1 MKKLQWIKTKVGIF
15 DDPKVRYMLHQP
27 NGDSYVM
34 VWFML
39 KDLAATINDHGLI
52 YLSKKKAFDVGTL
65 AYQLGRRRKFM
76 EKALSIYE
84 ELELIS
90 RDEEGFI
97 TITTWADDQSGDRLD
112 KIREQTRSRVAAYR
126 QRQKDAPEA
135 AVDASAQ
142 SEEPTQPAEPLPLD
156 TPSKK
161 HYEQA
166 FGMVSP
172 YIAKNLAEFERDW
185 GEEAVCNAIDIAQD
199 KGINNIKYIQGI
211 LRRGGGT
218 ETGRKNNGRC
228 EDSRI
233 DFDELFRK
241 AAECDP
247 FFRKGFP
254 HEGNA
259 AGNDD

>member
-135 AVDASAQ
+135 AVDAP
-142 SEEPTQPAEPLPLD
+142 EPPTEPLPLD
-156 TPSKK
+156 TASKK

-166 FGMVSP
+166 FGTVSP

-185 GEEAVCNAIDIAQD
+185 GEEAVSNAIDIAQD

-218 ETGRKNNGRC
+218 ETGRNYYGC
-228 EDSRI
+228 HTTT
-233 DFDELFRK
+233 DEELDRVFREADEIYRHFNPESSHVEGT
-241 AAECDP
+241 AAE
-247 FFRKGFP
+247 
-254 HEGNA
+254 NA
-259 AGNDD
+259 E